1 MTAKSPKRGRPRT
14 RVEYNVS
21 TPGVTPDDVIEKV
34 SRAHAKAMLAS
45 GTFIGDPGQPVVK
58 SARQGTSENDDE
70 TGGQRAEEV

>member
-1 MTAKSPKRGRPRT
+1 M
-14 RVEYNVS
+14 S